1 MESTKVLGTSRSPK
15 INELTEEVIR
25 QGRRRIQRDRVTKVL
40 APVGVVLLALVLW
53 QAAVVVFELP
63 KYLLPAP
70 TDVIL
75 DIFENGAVIWEHS
88 LVTLNEVVIG
98 YAIAVVVGLGF
109 GVLLSQSKFAEQA
122 LYPLIVA
129 TQAMPK
135 SALAP
140 LFLIWFGF
148 GIEPKV
154 AVVFLISFF
163 PIVVAAAIGLTS
175 VEEEKRH
182 LAALSGLNR
191 RQTFMKI
198 SLPQAL
204 PSIFGGLRI
213 GVTLA
218 VVGAIVGEFVG
229 ATEGL
234 GYLLIVGANSLN
246 TARVFSVLIALTVMG
261 IVLFAAMSAIEDLA
275 IPWHV
280 SKRRQ
285 LPSAGQ

>member
-1 MESTKVLGTSRSPK
+1 MESSDAVGGSRSPK

-25 QGRRRIQRDRVTKVL
+25 QGRRRVQRDRVSKVL
-40 APVGVVLLALVLW
+40 APIGVVLLALVLW

-70 TDVIL
+70 TDVIV
-75 DIFENGAVIWEHS
+75 DMFGNGIVIWNHS
-88 LVTLNEVVIG
+88 LVTLSEVLIG
-98 YAIAVVVGLGF
+98 YAMAVVVGLGIA
-109 GVLLSQSKFAEQA
+109 VLLSQSRLAEQA

-163 PIVVAAAIGLTS
+163 PIVVATAVGLTS
-175 VEEEKRH
+175 VEEEKMH
-182 LAALSGLNR
+182 LAALSGLSR
-191 RQTFMKI
+191 RQTFLKI

-261 IVLFAAMSAIEDLA
+261 IVLFTAMTALEDIA

-285 LPSAGQ
+285 LPNAGQ